1 MSGWNRRRREPIFDF
16 RLLIEL
22 RERLAL
28 NSRNSE
34 CLPSFAPV
42 VEPSGSIRK
51 KLSGTITRR
60 FEGGSGAT
68 KSAAHGA
75 SQSAHHRLGAWK
87 LLHGKVVLPHRK
99 VPVPDHQGQ
108 EQRKNHSYRP

>member
-1 MSGWNRRRREPIFDF
+1 MSGWSRRRREPIFDCQ
-16 RLLIEL
+16 LLIEL
-22 RERLAL
+22 REKFAL
-28 NSRNSE
+28 NWRNSE

-42 VEPSGSIRK
+42 IEPAGSIRK

-68 KSAAHGA
+68 KSAAYGA
-75 SQSAHHRLGAWK
+75 SQSAHRLGAWK
-87 LLHGKVVLPHRK
+87 LLHGKVVLSHRK

-108 EQRKNHSYRP
+108 EQRKNHGHCP